1 MSELIPVEEAQA
13 RILAA
18 IEPLEAETVPLHQ
31 ARGRVLAENVEA
43 RCTHPPSDISAM
55 DGYAVRTADATAQ
68 ASLTVIGESAAGRSF
83 DRPLAPGET
92 VRIFTGAPVPSGAD
106 AVVIQ
111 ENVSREGDHATLN
124 EAARMGANIR
134 RKGLDFTKGDV
145 RLAQGRTLNPFDIS
159 LAAAMN
165 VPELPVHKR
174 PLIAFFS
181 TGDELVRPGNAPGPD
196 QIVSS
201 NNDGLAALIEA
212 AGGEPVDLGIAADDA
227 DVIRATAR
235 GARRC
240 HMLVTMG
247 GASVGDHDLVQS
259 ALGSD
264 GLTLDFWRIAMRPG
278 KPLMFGSYGPL
289 PMLGLPG
296 NPVSALVCALLF
308 LVPAIRKFQGAEP
321 HNSQTTARLAAPLK
335 ANDQRQDYIRAC
347 YEREGGMVRV
357 RPFEQ
362 QDSSMLS
369 LLAASDCLIVRPP
382 HAPAA
387 NTDDPVTILPLWT

>member
-1 MSELIPVEEAQA
+1 MSDLIPVEEAQA

-18 IEPLEAETVPLHQ
+18 IEPLEAETVPLNQ
-31 ARGRVLAENVEA
+31 SRGRVLATDIQA

-55 DGYAVRTADATAQ
+55 DGYAVRTADTGLNAR
-68 ASLTVIGESAAGRSF
+68 LRVVGESAAGRSF
-83 DRPLAPGET
+83 DGSLAPGEA
-92 VRIFTGAPVPSGAD
+92 VRIFTGAPIPPGAD

-111 ENVSREGDHATLN
+111 ENVSRDGDQAILN
-124 EAARMGANIR
+124 EAVRMGANIR

-145 RLAQGRTLNPFDIS
+145 RLAQGRTLSPFDIS

-181 TGDELVRPGNAPGPD
+181 TGDELVRPGNTPGPD
-196 QIVSS
+196 QIISS

-227 DVIRATAR
+227 DIIRATAR

-321 HNSQTTARLAAPLK
+321 RNSQTSALLAAPLK
-335 ANDQRQDYIRAC
+335 ANDQRQDFIRAC
-347 YEREGGMVRV
+347 YERDGDIIRV
-357 RPFEQ
+357 RPFER

-369 LLAASDCLIVRPP
+369 LLAASDCLIIHPP

-387 NTDDPVTILPLWT
+387 DTDDPVTIIPLWI